1 MAGSFGS
8 AWILAIVMQARIT
21 IPTSVVA
28 MPVSTSFCGFVI
40 LSSPR
45 LASRAPSMSRTRS
58 AFLMSPWQSGNR
70 KVSAF
75 CFKSWYSAKSNRYS
89 CLQASA
95 MTTSPCPRKSPSSHR
110 ISCLWQELSPS
121 PTRLSLFFV
130 ASIPSLLRVLLFES
144 VWALLPRVPLNPA
157 RCLRTD
163 TRARL
168 QFNRRAGVESDRA
181 RRHCFLVTLVTALE
195 RAGILSSLCS
205 PGTVSRRSVRVYPRL
220 LSSNPPCAGI
230 KQVPAVRV
238 QWRIAASELG
248 CSYRIIGRTA
258 SCSMRPSPRS
268 ATCW

>member
-1 MAGSFGS
+1 M
-8 AWILAIVMQARIT
+8 
-21 IPTSVVA
+21 
-28 MPVSTSFCGFVI
+28 
-40 LSSPR
+40 
-45 LASRAPSMSRTRS
+45 
-58 AFLMSPWQSGNR
+58 
-70 KVSAF
+70 
-75 CFKSWYSAKSNRYS
+75 
-89 CLQASA
+89 
-95 MTTSPCPRKSPSSHR
+95 
-110 ISCLWQELSPS
+110 
-121 PTRLSLFFV
+121 RLSLFFV

-144 VWALLPRVPLNPA
+144 VWELLPRVPLNPA

-205 PGTVSRRSVRVYPRL
+205 PGTVSRRSVRVDPRL

-248 CSYRIIGRTA
+248 CLYLVIRRTA
-258 SCSMRPSPRS
+258 SCSMPPSPRS